1 MAEQLRHAG
10 YCKTKAKP
18 SQFAITSAEKNA
30 TFQKLMSLI
39 FNHYSIKCH
48 QLH

>member
-18 SQFAITSAEKNA
+18 SQFAIITSAEK
-30 TFQKLMSLI
+30 M
-39 FNHYSIKCH
+39 
-48 QLH
+48 QLSKN